1 MSASDAVLV
10 TGITGQQGGA
20 AADSLLRRGVRVVG
34 LTRDAGKAA
43 GWKSRGVELV
53 EGNLADAKSMEGGL
67 EKAGRVFLVTTFIE
81 EGMDAEVRQGT
92 TAIDA
97 AKAAGVKHL
106 VFASVVSAEK
116 RTGIPHFET
125 KGRIEEHLRRSGVP
139 FTILRPVFFMEN
151 FASPWMLPA
160 IRQGKLVNPVR
171 PSVALQMIA
180 LRDIG
185 EFVAAAFARPKEFLG
200 QAVELAGDELT
211 MPEAMRILSERMGRK
226 IAYEVLPDDQLE
238 NAVGH
243 DMATMYRWFNS
254 TGYHVDIPAL
264 AKRWGIPLTRFSE
277 LVREARWASAG

>member
-1 MSASDAVLV
+1 
-10 TGITGQQGGA
+10 
-20 AADSLLRRGVRVVG
+20 
-34 LTRDAGKAA
+34 
-43 GWKSRGVELV
+43 
-53 EGNLADAKSMEGGL
+53 
-67 EKAGRVFLVTTFIE
+67 
-81 EGMDAEVRQGT
+81 
-92 TAIDA
+92 
-97 AKAAGVKHL
+97 
-106 VFASVVSAEK
+106 
-116 RTGIPHFET
+116 
-125 KGRIEEHLRRSGVP
+125 
-139 FTILRPVFFMEN
+139 MEN

-185 EFVAAAFARPKEFLG
+185 EFVAAAFGRPKEFLG

>member
-1 MSASDAVLV
+1 MSTSDAVLV

-43 GWKSRGVELV
+43 EWKSRGVELA
-53 EGNLADAKSMEGGL
+53 EGNLSDAKSMEGAL
-67 EKAGRVFLVTTFIE
+67 KKAGRVFLVTTFVE

-97 AKAAGVKHL
+97 AKASGVKHL

-185 EFVAAAFARPKEFLG
+185 EFVAAAFGRPKEFLG

>member
-1 MSASDAVLV
+1 MSNSDAVLV

-43 GWKSRGVELV
+43 EWKSRGVELV
-53 EGNLADAKSMEGGL
+53 VGNLSDAKSMEDAL
-67 EKAGRVFLVTTFIE
+67 KKAGRVFLVTTFIE

>member
-1 MSASDAVLV
+1 MSIGDAVLV

-20 AADSLLRRGVRVVG
+20 AADSLLRRGVRVFG
-34 LTRDAGKAA
+34 LTRDAGTAA
-43 GWKSRGVELV
+43 EWKSRGVELV
-53 EGNLADAKSMEGGL
+53 EGNLSDAKSMEGAL
-67 EKAGRVFLVTTFIE
+67 KKAGRVFLVTTFIE

-139 FTILRPVFFMEN
+139 FTIFRPVFFMEN

-211 MPEAMRILSERMGRK
+211 MPEALRILSERMGRM
-226 IAYEVLPDDQLE
+226 IAYEVLPDDRLE
-238 NAVGH
+238 NAVGN
-243 DMATMYRWFNS
+243 DLAAMYRWFNS

>member
-1 MSASDAVLV
+1 MATSDTVLV

-34 LTRDAGKAA
+34 LTRNAGKAA
-43 GWKSRGVELV
+43 EWKSRGVELA
-53 EGNLADAKSMEGGL
+53 EGALTDAKSMEGAMR
-67 EKAGRVFLVTTFIE
+67 KAGKVFLVTTFIE

-97 AKAAGVKHL
+97 AKAAGVEHL
-106 VFASVVSAEK
+106 VFTSVVSASE

-139 FTILRPVFFMEN
+139 FTIFRPVFFMEN

-171 PSVALQMIA
+171 PNVALQMIA

-185 EFVAAAFARPKEFLG
+185 EFVSAAFARPKEFLG

-211 MPEAMRILSERMGRK
+211 MPEALRILSERIGRK
-226 IAYEVLPDDQLE
+226 IAYEVLPDAQLE
-238 NAVGH
+238 KAVGH
-243 DMATMYRWFNS
+243 DMAAMYRWFNS

-277 LVREARWASAG
+277 VVREARWASAG